1 MMEFI
6 VYEIKVAAILMAF
19 YLCFRFLLKKETL
32 HKLNRVVLVT
42 IAAIPFIL
50 PFCIIEIDIPME
62 IEQWTIEPVTTIMA
76 TAIEPEVIATSD
88 RGWWIAALGITLC
101 IGIATT
107 LLRIII
113 SVISIMRI
121 IRNGKEVERGDRYIL
136 IVTDREIDPF
146 SWMKYIIISKEDWDG
161 NHTSIIVHEKAHIY
175 KRHSHELMLVNIL
188 AAMQWFNPA
197 IWMLRSDLQELHEYE
212 ADEAVLKAGTDI
224 KEYQYLLIKKAVSK
238 SGYSVANSLNH
249 SIIKKRITMMS
260 KTKSPLKRGLKGLYV
275 LPLVFLCLGLQAQ
288 TVNEQDKGKE
298 ISANGRKFEMQQ
310 SEQLYILRQKW
321 GEEKEISKEELDRIP
336 QERISSISIMTN
348 EKAVEKYGK
357 KGKNGA
363 VIVNLK
369 TPKPQE
375 LDEIVIVSY
384 SNESENESFYLN
396 EPENYASFQGEGT
409 RGFTKWIFSKI
420 YRPKGCSHAG
430 TMKVS
435 FVIGKDGLVKNV
447 RVIESV
453 CEELDAMAV
462 SLIKSSPKWEP
473 ATTNGKPVE
482 QCLTIPIR
490 FEIR

>member
-121 IRNGKEVERGDRYIL
+121 IRKGKEVERGDRYIL

-212 ADEAVLKAGTDI
+212 ADEAVLKSGTDI

-298 ISANGRKFEMQQ
+298 ISANGRKFE
-310 SEQLYILRQKW
+310 
-321 GEEKEISKEELDRIP
+321 
-336 QERISSISIMTN
+336 
-348 EKAVEKYGK
+348 
-357 KGKNGA
+357 
-363 VIVNLK
+363 
-369 TPKPQE
+369 
-375 LDEIVIVSY
+375 LDEIVVVSY
-384 SNESENESFYLN
+384 SNESENESFYLT

-409 RGFTKWIFSKI
+409 TGFTKWIFSKI
-420 YRPKGCSHAG
+420 YRPKGCRHAG

-482 QCLTIPIR
+482 QYLTIPIK

>member
-275 LPLVFLCLGLQAQ
+275 LPLVCLCLGLQAQ

-298 ISANGRKFEMQQ
+298 ISANGRKF
-310 SEQLYILRQKW
+310 
-321 GEEKEISKEELDRIP
+321 
-336 QERISSISIMTN
+336 
-348 EKAVEKYGK
+348 
-357 KGKNGA
+357 
-363 VIVNLK
+363 
-369 TPKPQE
+369 E

-430 TMKVS
+430 IMKVS
-435 FVIGKDGLVKNV
+435 FVIGKDGLVNNV
-447 RVIESV
+447 RVVESV

>member
-101 IGIATT
+101 IGIAAT

-121 IRNGKEVERGDRYIL
+121 IRNGKEVERGDRYTI

-146 SWMKYIIISKEDWDG
+146 SWMKYIVISKEDWDG

-175 KRHSHELMLVNIL
+175 KGHSYELMLVNIL

-197 IWMLRSDLQELHEYE
+197 IWMLRIDLQELHEYE

-275 LPLVFLCLGLQAQ
+275 LPLVCLCLGLQAQ

-298 ISANGRKFEMQQ
+298 ISANGRKFE
-310 SEQLYILRQKW
+310 
-321 GEEKEISKEELDRIP
+321 
-336 QERISSISIMTN
+336 
-348 EKAVEKYGK
+348 
-357 KGKNGA
+357 
-363 VIVNLK
+363 
-369 TPKPQE
+369 

-384 SNESENESFYLN
+384 SNESKNESFYLN

-409 RGFTKWIFSKI
+409 TGFTKWIFSKI

-435 FVIGKDGLVKNV
+435 FVIGKDGLVNNV

-482 QCLTIPIR
+482 QCLTIPIK

>member
-1 MMEFI
+1 
-6 VYEIKVAAILMAF
+6 
-19 YLCFRFLLKKETL
+19 
-32 HKLNRVVLVT
+32 
-42 IAAIPFIL
+42 
-50 PFCIIEIDIPME
+50 
-62 IEQWTIEPVTTIMA
+62 
-76 TAIEPEVIATSD
+76 
-88 RGWWIAALGITLC
+88 
-101 IGIATT
+101 
-107 LLRIII
+107 
-113 SVISIMRI
+113 
-121 IRNGKEVERGDRYIL
+121 
-136 IVTDREIDPF
+136 
-146 SWMKYIIISKEDWDG
+146 
-161 NHTSIIVHEKAHIY
+161 
-175 KRHSHELMLVNIL
+175 
-188 AAMQWFNPA
+188 
-197 IWMLRSDLQELHEYE
+197 MLRSDLQELQEYE

-321 GEEKEISKEELDRIP
+321 GEEKEISKKELDRIP

-363 VIVNLK
+363 VIFNLK

-384 SNESENESFYLN
+384 SNKSENESFYLN

-420 YRPKGCSHAG
+420 YRPKGCKHAG

-435 FVIGKDGLVKNV
+435 FVIGKDGLVNNV

>member
-76 TAIEPEVIATSD
+76 TEIEPEVIATSD

-146 SWMKYIIISKEDWDG
+146 SWIKYILISKEDWDG

-275 LPLVFLCLGLQAQ
+275 LPLVCLCLGLQAQ

-298 ISANGRKFEMQQ
+298 ISANGRKF
-310 SEQLYILRQKW
+310 
-321 GEEKEISKEELDRIP
+321 
-336 QERISSISIMTN
+336 
-348 EKAVEKYGK
+348 
-357 KGKNGA
+357 
-363 VIVNLK
+363 
-369 TPKPQE
+369 E

-435 FVIGKDGLVKNV
+435 FVIGKDGLVNNV